1 MNKEFSAKNL
11 RLKTLK
17 ELENLLKQE
26 RNNLQKLKLEKD
38 LKKLKQTHLI
48 KEKRKI
54 IARILTIM
62 NEKRNEKKS

>member
-1 MNKEFSAKNL
+1 MNKEFSPENL
-11 RLKTLK
+11 RIKTLK
-17 ELENLLKQE
+17 ELENLLKQQ
-26 RNNLQKLKLEKD
+26 RNNLYKLQLEKD

-48 KEKRKI
+48 KETKKI